1 MSLEKV
7 LMGAGTALFVVMAVL
22 LKVGT
27 TSMGLFVTYGVLAM
41 IGAGAAL
48 AGKKLRDQ
56 SRSR

>member
-1 MSLEKV
+1 MSVEKV

-41 IGAGAAL
+41 IGAGVAL

-56 SRSR
+56 SRNR